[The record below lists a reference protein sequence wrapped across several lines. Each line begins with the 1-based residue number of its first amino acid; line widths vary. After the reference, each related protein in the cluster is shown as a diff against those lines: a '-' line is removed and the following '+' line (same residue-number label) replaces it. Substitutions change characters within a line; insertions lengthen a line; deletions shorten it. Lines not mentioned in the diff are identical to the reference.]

1 MDAFNILLI
10 IGIFGTTSLC
20 AWKVGKKVSAPLRER
35 NSKWAAATDV
45 AAFAI
50 SFVLFAMAIFLVVA
64 MTFGR

>member
-10 IGIFGTTSLC
+10 IGIFGTTAFC

-45 AAFAI
+45 AAFAL
-50 SFVLFAMAIFLVVA
+50 SFLLFAIGIFLVLA
-64 MTFGR
+64 MGFSR